1 MESEIDRNKLL
12 YICSIIG
19 EGKTRIKNCWPNVCL
34 GHNSTVL
41 PIPALSLYRKLSDKL
56 VGIVYP
62 YVQITIHEHTRGRH
76 NEVYAAIESYLG
88 AKSTVQARRLKAD
101 MVKNSKSFV
110 LSLDKSEWR
119 SQMSS
124 KVSWKKVILECGQ
137 LHVCEF
143 NLLHIEELEDRCILE
158 NKCHSTLC
166 RREYIVPKV
175 VGENLMKH

>member
-124 KVSWKKVILECGQ
+124 KVSWKKKGRPSSSKTVNGSFTRTSRAISGTGMGS
-137 LHVCEF
+137 
-143 NLLHIEELEDRCILE
+143 IYGI
-158 NKCHSTLC
+158 T
-166 RREYIVPKV
+166 
-175 VGENLMKH
+175 